1 MTGYHLQMKDMQTHR
16 LFSKRNM
23 DSQQRLLMRILR
35 TLWSCQLLPAQ
46 IREKS
51 EFYKVRVLRFNVQS
65 LDTLRRLADVKGNVR
80 CTLDK
85 LKGIKADLVRGN
97 EGWKDW
103 GFKDL
108 LRELQKWTQI
118 NPVEEIAVE
127 KLEKDQTGKRNQQ
140 FKPPLPIFNTHQ
152 SKPRSGNQCV
162 YCKENHPVLPNNKDG
177 SLRRLASLN
186 KKLENYTYHTNLS

>member
-1 MTGYHLQMKDMQTHR
+1 MKDMQTHR

-51 EFYKVRVLRFNVQS
+51 EFYKQLRFNVQS

-97 EGWKDW
+97 EGWKYW

-108 LRELQKWTQI
+108 LREPQKWTQI

-127 KLEKDQTGKRNQQ
+127 KLKKDQTGKRDQQ

-186 KKLENYTYHTNLS
+186 KKLENYTYHTNQS